1 MLKEE
6 RNARI
11 EIGVAILVI
20 ALGFWLQV
28 SPPEWCLIIICI
40 GALLSAEAMNTSIE
54 RLSDYASPGWNDK
67 IRDVKDIAA
76 GSVFVISIIG
86 SIIGLIIFIPKIIFR
101 FF

>member
-6 RNARI
+6 RNSRLELI
-11 EIGVAILVI
+11 VAMLVVG
-20 ALGFWLQV
+20 LSWWLQV
-28 SPPEWCLIIICI
+28 SSIEWCIILLCI

-54 RLSDYASPGWNDK
+54 RLSDFVSPERNDK
-67 IRDVKDIAA
+67 IRDVKDLAA

-86 SIIGLIIFIPKIIFR
+86 SIIGLIIFIPKIIYR

>member
-11 EIGVAILVI
+11 ELIVALLVI
-20 ALGFWLQV
+20 GLGIWLKV
-28 SPPEWCLIIICI
+28 STIEWCLILICI
-40 GALLSAEAMNTSIE
+40 GALLSAEALNTSIE
-54 RLSDYASPGWNDK
+54 RLSDFMSSEWNDK

-101 FF
+101 FL